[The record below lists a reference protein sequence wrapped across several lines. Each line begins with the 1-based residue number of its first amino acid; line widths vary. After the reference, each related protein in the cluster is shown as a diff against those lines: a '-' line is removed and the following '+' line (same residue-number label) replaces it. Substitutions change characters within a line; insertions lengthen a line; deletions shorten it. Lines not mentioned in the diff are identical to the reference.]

1 MKNILFTDIHDIRSR
16 GMSIM
21 GAAGAA
27 TGFAR
32 TVPIKGRAVVS
43 GRHDERE

>member
-1 MKNILFTDIHDIRSR
+1 MKNILFTDSHDIKSR
-16 GMSIM
+16 GKSIM

-32 TVPIKGRAVVS
+32 TVPMKG
-43 GRHDERE
+43 